1 MAKDDKF
8 SEVPL
13 TESTFLIL
21 LSLAPGPK
29 HGYGILKNV
38 EELSKGR
45 IIFST
50 GTLYGAIKR
59 LLELSWI
66 ARAGGDEDNDDNGRQ
81 RKEYIL
87 TGPGRTV
94 LVAEIARMGEM
105 LHVAQ
110 QYFPGA
116 SLWAQITG

>member
-1 MAKDDKF
+1 MSKDDKY
-8 SEVPL
+8 SDVPL
-13 TESTFLIL
+13 TESTYLIL

-59 LLELSWI
+59 LLELGWI
-66 ARAGGDEDNDDNGRQ
+66 ARTGEADDDNGRQ

-87 TGPGRTV
+87 TGPGREV
-94 LVAEIARMGEM
+94 LDAEIARMGEM
-105 LHVAQ
+105 LSAAR

-116 SLWAQITG
+116 SLWAQING

>member
-1 MAKDDKF
+1 MNKVENLPDL
-8 SEVPL
+8 PL
-13 TESTFLIL
+13 TEATYLIL

-29 HGYGILKNV
+29 HGYGILKDV
-38 EELSKGR
+38 EDLSHGR

-59 LLELSWI
+59 LLEQGWI
-66 ARAGGDEDNDDNGRQ
+66 TRAEAGESEEENTRQ

-87 TGPGRTV
+87 TPTGRQV
-94 LVAEIARMGEM
+94 LNAEVSRMGEM
-105 LHVAQ
+105 LQAAR

-116 SLWAQITG
+116 SLWASEI

>member
-1 MAKDDKF
+1 MPKDEKF

-13 TESTFLIL
+13 TEATFLIL

-29 HGYGILKNV
+29 HGYGILKDV
-38 EELSKGR
+38 EVLSKGR

-59 LLELSWI
+59 LLELDWI
-66 ARAGGDEDNDDNGRQ
+66 TRAGENDDENGRQ

-87 TGPGRTV
+87 TGTGRAV
-94 LVAEIARMGEM
+94 LNAEIERMGEM
-105 LHVAQ
+105 MNAAR

-116 SLWAQITG
+116 SLWAHTGG

>member
-1 MAKDDKF
+1 MAKDDKV

-38 EELSKGR
+38 EEVSKGR

-59 LLELSWI
+59 LLELGWI
-66 ARAGGDEDNDDNGRQ
+66 ARAGEDEDNDDTGRQ

-87 TGPGRTV
+87 TGPGRSV
-94 LVAEIARMGEM
+94 LDAEIARMGEM
-105 LHVAQ
+105 LHAAQ